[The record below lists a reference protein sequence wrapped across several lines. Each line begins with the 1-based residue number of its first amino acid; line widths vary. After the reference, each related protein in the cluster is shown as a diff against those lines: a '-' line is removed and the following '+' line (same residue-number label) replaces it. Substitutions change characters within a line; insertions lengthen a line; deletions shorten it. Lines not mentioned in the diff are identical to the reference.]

1 MRLSW
6 NGKMYRD
13 YSRAYRDA
21 VNNNWSSS
29 NIVDL
34 FPAGYLDQVST
45 SQVTDLLRR
54 RKDTFR
60 RYRDLSIFAFI
71 GVYLLSVVDA
81 YVDAELSNFDIS
93 PRPQHGG
100 GTDRDRRTDE
110 PCGRQVGGGSS
121 GICAF
126 SPS

>member
-45 SQVTDLLRR
+45 SR
-54 RKDTFR
+54 
-60 RYRDLSIFAFI
+60 
-71 GVYLLSVVDA
+71 
-81 YVDAELSNFDIS
+81 
-93 PRPQHGG
+93 
-100 GTDRDRRTDE
+100 
-110 PCGRQVGGGSS
+110 
-121 GICAF
+121 
-126 SPS
+126 